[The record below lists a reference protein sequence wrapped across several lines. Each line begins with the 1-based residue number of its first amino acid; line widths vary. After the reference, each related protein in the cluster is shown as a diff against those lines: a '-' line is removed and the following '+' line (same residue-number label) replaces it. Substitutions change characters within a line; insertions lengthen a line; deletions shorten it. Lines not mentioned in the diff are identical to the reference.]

1 MDKLSIVVPCYN
13 EQETVNIFY
22 RETTKVVDAMNM
34 DYEIIFVNDGSR
46 DNTLEEL
53 VKLHDAHPGIVKVID
68 FSRNFGKAGGLL
80 AGLEN
85 ATGNYLS
92 LIHI

>member
-22 RETTKVVDAMNM
+22 RETTKVVDAMKM

-46 DNTLEEL
+46 DKTLEEL
-53 VKLHDAHPGIVKVID
+53 TKLHDAHPEHVIVID
-68 FSRNFGKAGGLL
+68 FFLYINS
-80 AGLEN
+80 
-85 ATGNYLS
+85 LS
-92 LIHI
+92 KSWKVQREIMLR

>member
-22 RETTKVVDAMNM
+22 RETTKVVDAMDM

-53 VKLHDAHPGIVKVID
+53 VKLHDAHPGYCQ
-68 FSRNFGKAGGLL
+68 G
-80 AGLEN
+80 
-85 ATGNYLS
+85 
-92 LIHI
+92 H